1 MLIPFPAAPVP
12 ATIDWNIDQPGQANR
27 GEFTGKRRVTILSA
41 APRWYAQVT
50 MPPILGEDRVLDW
63 RAFVVDLDGIA
74 NSFRL
79 VACERDQVGPGVAI
93 VVDGSGQ
100 GGHQIATRG
109 WVGAGQKLRRGQFLT
124 VADQLL
130 MLTAPLVADAS
141 GRGVATFKPYLRLP
155 SVDGA
160 AIEVRRPYAVMAMSD
175 PKNGWKV
182 GIGQNYGVSF
192 QCEEA
197 F

>member
-1 MLIPFPAAPVP
+1 MLI
-12 ATIDWNIDQPGQANR
+12 
-27 GEFTGKRRVTILSA
+27 
-41 APRWYAQVT
+41 
-50 MPPILGEDRVLDW
+50 
-63 RAFVVDLDGIA
+63 
-74 NSFRL
+74 
-79 VACERDQVGPGVAI
+79 
-93 VVDGSGQ
+93 
-100 GGHQIATRG
+100 
-109 WVGAGQKLRRGQFLT
+109 
-124 VADQLL
+124 
-130 MLTAPLVADAS
+130 APLVADAS